1 MAAIE
6 LNQSMAPPRP
16 RPVAAPRGMALVAVL
31 WIVAALSILVIGV
44 STTVRQQI
52 QLVGLQRDAAT
63 GQALG
68 EAANALVLQQLQAT
82 RNRPAAATTVTVD
95 YAGLSIQV
103 QLMPLG
109 GLIALNGITPDQM
122 AAVLQFAGGLPAG
135 PARDLAGT
143 VVDWGNGRFQGDPAG
158 AALARA
164 APRQFEAVEDLMLVP
179 GFDYG
184 LYARVAPLLSADLD
198 AGTRVNPAAAP
209 PDVLLVLA
217 QGNAGAVAQYQA
229 QLAGGQPGA
238 NTTGFSPQLLG
249 SAGAS
254 PFYRLSARVPL
265 DAGKILTLTQD
276 VALGLEYSPTA
287 PWRLMRTDRQIAQA
301 AR

>member
-209 PDVLLVLA
+209 PTSCSCSPRATPAPWL
-217 QGNAGAVAQYQA
+217 NTRPSSPAGSPAPTPPASAPSSSAAPAPRLFTASAPGCLWMQA
-229 QLAGGQPGA
+229 
-238 NTTGFSPQLLG
+238 
-249 SAGAS
+249 
-254 PFYRLSARVPL
+254 
-265 DAGKILTLTQD
+265 K
-276 VALGLEYSPTA
+276 YSP
-287 PWRLMRTDRQIAQA
+287 
-301 AR
+301 

>member
-1 MAAIE
+1 
-6 LNQSMAPPRP
+6 
-16 RPVAAPRGMALVAVL
+16 MALVAVL

-184 LYARVAPLLSADLD
+184 LYARVAPCSAP
-198 AGTRVNPAAAP
+198 TSTPAPASTPPPPPRRPARARPGQRRRRGSIPGPARRRAARRQHHRLQP
-209 PDVLLVLA
+209 PAPRQRRRLA
-217 QGNAGAVAQYQA
+217 
-229 QLAGGQPGA
+229 
-238 NTTGFSPQLLG
+238 
-249 SAGAS
+249 
-254 PFYRLSARVPL
+254 FYRLSARVPL

-276 VALGLEYSPTA
+276 VALGPEYSPTA